1 MARANIVF
9 YSMYGHVWRMA
20 EAVAEGAGQVSGTEV
35 GIYQVP
41 ELIDEKTLE
50 KSGAAASR
58 KAFEHIPPAAPD
70 VLAAA
75 DAIIFGTSTRFG
87 NMCAQILT

>member
-35 GIYQVP
+35 GIYQVT
-41 ELIDEKTLE
+41 ELVGREKLE
-50 KSGAAASR
+50 ISGAAASR
-58 KAFEHIPPAAPD
+58 KAFEHIPLATPE

-75 DAIIFGTSTRFG
+75 DAIIFGTPTRFG